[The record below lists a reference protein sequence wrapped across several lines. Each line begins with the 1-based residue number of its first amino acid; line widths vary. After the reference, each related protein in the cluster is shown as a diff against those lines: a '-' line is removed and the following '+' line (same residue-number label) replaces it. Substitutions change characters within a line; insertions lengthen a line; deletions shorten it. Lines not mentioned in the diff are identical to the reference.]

1 MGKEKFFPS
10 WFNKRTCLH
19 YGETGGNVYCFICKN
34 AAHYN
39 IMNDIRVKQD
49 ILTGNM
55 QEVRKRFS
63 STWILKL
70 LSTSYP
76 KTDRPNSTEDL
87 SEMVKNNLTE
97 VQSQN
102 RASLKKIIS
111 CLGYLKDYLYVEML
125 MTKILILNN
134 S

>member
-1 MGKEKFFPS
+1 
-10 WFNKRTCLH
+10 
-19 YGETGGNVYCFICKN
+19 
-34 AAHYN
+34 
-39 IMNDIRVKQD
+39 MNDIRVKQD
-49 ILTGNM
+49 ILIGNM

-76 KTDRPNSTEDL
+76 KTDRPNSTKDL

-111 CLGYLKDYLYVEML
+111 FLGYLKDYLYVEMV
-125 MTKILILNN
+125 MTKILILIN